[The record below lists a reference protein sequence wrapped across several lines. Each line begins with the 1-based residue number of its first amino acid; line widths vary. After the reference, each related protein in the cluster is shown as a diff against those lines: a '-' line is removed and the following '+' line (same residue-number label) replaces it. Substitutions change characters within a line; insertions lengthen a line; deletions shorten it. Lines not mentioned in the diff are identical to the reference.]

1 MAPDAKGLPHC
12 ALGMVLGARELV
24 CDAGHFAAGST
35 LTITIE
41 RLMQD
46 ERFGSFE
53 CTIHADS
60 VSLATGRVNTFQPS
74 EEELTTLFNR
84 GNTIMR
90 SVLVTGA
97 SKGIGRAIALQLAA
111 DGFTVGVH
119 YHRDEAGAQETLEAI
134 VRGRRRGPFTH
145 LRRGQPRAVPHGAG
159 TGDR

>member
-1 MAPDAKGLPHC
+1 MRYLPPGDYLPHDTPMLLLESVENVTDDRAVCSVTVNDRGVLAPFLDADGNLPGWFALELMAQTVGVC

-35 LTITIE
+35 LIITIE

-74 EEELTTLFNR
+74 EEELTTLFN
-84 GNTIMR
+84 
-90 SVLVTGA
+90 
-97 SKGIGRAIALQLAA
+97 Q
-111 DGFTVGVH
+111 
-119 YHRDEAGAQETLEAI
+119 
-134 VRGRRRGPFTH
+134 
-145 LRRGQPRAVPHGAG
+145 G
-159 TGDR
+159 TPS